1 MEIISLGAGDED
13 RYREIRLR
21 ALKEA
26 PKAFASTFEREEAFD
41 REVWTSRLT
50 GDAVVNLL
58 ALDDGRP
65 VGMTSAR
72 IEEKDAA
79 QLLGMWVA
87 PEARGRE
94 VGRLLIEEVVR
105 WAREHHLGE
114 LGLWVTETNQS
125 ARALYE
131 KNGFRPT
138 GGRQPLPS
146 DPSLMEIE
154 LVRGTLLADR
164 TPFPEDLDGRLREQ
178 FTFLV
183 EVDQLKAI
191 LRQSPLAAVRR
202 RENDAEHSWHL
213 AMMVVILAEY
223 SDEPIDVGHTVQL
236 VLVHDL
242 VEIYAG
248 DTPLYDTEAGVDQRE
263 REVRAADEL
272 FAILPG
278 DQARRLRRLWDEFEE
293 RRTPEARFAKAMDRL
308 QPLLLNWMDR
318 GGTWRTPGVT
328 ADDVRARKAVI
339 GDASAALWKAG
350 RHLIDEGERRGWS
363 RLEAQG
369 EHLARPLADAE
380 GLGRREPVAPVVR
393 DQPSLTARVT
403 VDPDETGPLPPRL
416 LAGVGQQRRADPAP
430 REGPVRDQQRD
441 VELGL
446 VRRVDVG
453 LGLGRGGHGARGGPV
468 DLGDPDAVRAD
479 PLRDPLQTLGLRRE
493 GLGAPLARAAVLGE
507 PGHGPVQH
515 RHDRFGVFRP
525 ARTDDHHRLPASE
538 A

>member
-1 MEIISLGAGDED
+1 MEIITLGAGDED
-13 RYREIRLR
+13 RYREVRLR
-21 ALKEA
+21 ALKDA
-26 PKAFASTFEREEAFD
+26 PTAFASTFEREEGFD

-50 GDAVVNLL
+50 GDAAVNLL

-65 VGMTSAR
+65 VGTTSAR
-72 IEEKDAA
+72 IEENDTA

-87 PEARGRE
+87 PEARGRG
-94 VGRLLIEEVVR
+94 VGRLLIDAIVR
-105 WAREHHLGE
+105 WARGHRVGD

-146 DPSLMEIE
+146 DPSLMEIQ

-164 TPFPEDLDGRLREQ
+164 TPFPGGLDDRLREQ
-178 FTFLV
+178 FAFLV
-183 EVDQLKAI
+183 EVDQLKTI
-191 LRQSPLAAVRR
+191 LRQSPLASVRR

-213 AMMVVILAEY
+213 AMMVVILAEH

-242 VEIYAG
+242 VEVYAG
-248 DTPLYDTEAGVDQRE
+248 DTPLYDGAAGADQRE
-263 REVRAADEL
+263 REVRAADAL
-272 FAILPG
+272 FAILPD
-278 DQARRLRRLWDEFEE
+278 DQARRIRRLWDEFEE

-363 RLEAQG
+363 R
-369 EHLARPLADAE
+369 
-380 GLGRREPVAPVVR
+380 
-393 DQPSLTARVT
+393 
-403 VDPDETGPLPPRL
+403 ET
-416 LAGVGQQRRADPAP
+416 
-430 REGPVRDQQRD
+430 
-441 VELGL
+441 
-446 VRRVDVG
+446 
-453 LGLGRGGHGARGGPV
+453 RG
-468 DLGDPDAVRAD
+468 D
-479 PLRDPLQTLGLRRE
+479 
-493 GLGAPLARAAVLGE
+493 
-507 PGHGPVQH
+507 
-515 RHDRFGVFRP
+515 
-525 ARTDDHHRLPASE
+525 
-538 A
+538 